1 MSHLA
6 IFALGPLRVEIDGHP
21 AQTSRH
27 KALALLVYL
36 ALHPGKQ
43 SRETLSALF
52 WPDYA
57 QEKAFAYLRR
67 SLWEVHHMLGEGW
80 LDVDREAIGF
90 NPDAGLSLDV
100 AEFQSHLTA
109 IQQHDHPNSLP
120 CPECAAHLHTA
131 ALLYRGDFLDGFN
144 LRDSAAFEDW
154 QLLQREK
161 LRGDYARALQKF
173 AELLYQAG
181 ALSEATAFAQRWLA
195 LDTFNEEA
203 HRLLM
208 KAYARSGQ
216 RHQAVRQYQE
226 CLRILQAELGVIP
239 DAATTDLYEA
249 IISGKFSPVGEIP
262 LKQSG
267 NLTLGASVTD
277 AVTAWLGEA
286 LSTQETVAASSLPVP
301 PTPFI
306 GRHQELTQ
314 IAELL
319 ADPGCWLLT
328 LVGPGGIGKTR
339 LAIEAGLQQLNHSTQ
354 RVCFIPLGAAETEQ
368 SIAPAIARAI
378 GLVFRQNGPA
388 PEEQLLDFL
397 REKRLLLILDSFEG
411 VVQWAGMLEQIHT
424 HAEGIQMLATSRQRL
439 RLQGEWVMEVKG
451 LDYPQKQPEKVEGI
465 PGEAFQTYGAVEL
478 FLQAARRAQVTFQ
491 VSTEELASINRITQ
505 LLEGMPLGLEL
516 AAAWVNTLSCHE
528 IADEISC
535 GLDFL
540 ETSRWAGS
548 DRQRSMR
555 AVFDRSWDLLSPR
568 EQSILP
574 RLAVFRG
581 SFTRHA
587 AEQAAGI
594 SLRELGGL
602 VDQSLVQRTP
612 QGRFDLHNLL
622 RQYCAEK
629 LDRLPT
635 DSQETHCRHCT
646 FYSDRLAEWNAALSG
661 EKQGQALREI
671 EADIENIQAA
681 WDWAICHRQLECLE
695 QAADG
700 LCMFYLRRARFNDGW
715 EACQRAVEAIQATA
729 SDGDKTRRARLLARL
744 HTWQAALSMNL
755 EHFEE
760 AEQFLQESQV
770 ILDEA
775 ELEPQQVISERIFML
790 VIRALLANLRYH
802 PADTLENFQLA
813 STLSQKAYGKEPVF
827 FIFVWRYLMGGS
839 VSRELYMQIEK
850 SLADMQ
856 PDRDPFELGCYL
868 FVLGIAELF
877 HLHRMEK
884 AEPLLMES
892 CKHFHRVDDPST
904 QVMILMALGYL
915 LLVQG
920 KFEEANALKQ
930 RELAVYQDIGDRR
943 MIGIA
948 HTEIGEILCHQ
959 GKYPEAED
967 QIRKGIAFLQG
978 RSDPQFVLR
987 HRYLGDVL
995 LAQGKN
1001 AEAREAYQVS
1011 YRFFQSVDEKG
1022 WILTAL
1028 TGLSR
1033 AELALGNRAAA
1044 WEHARQAIQIYHDIH
1059 LYTFFAYLSMAEM
1072 ALLLADRGEIIQ
1084 ALELYSLVTRQ
1095 GYLAQSRWFADLF
1108 GRAIEGMAA
1117 HLPQEEQATAKRRGQ
1132 ALDFLGTIDT
1142 LLTNS

>member
-6 IFALGPLRVEIDGHP
+6 IFALGPLRIEIEGQP
-21 AQTSRH
+21 VRTSRH

-36 ALHPGKQ
+36 ALHTEKQ
-43 SRETLSALF
+43 SRETLSGFL
-52 WPDYA
+52 WPEYE
-57 QEKAFAYLRR
+57 QEKASAYLRR
-67 SLWEVHHMLGEGW
+67 TLWEIHRMLGEGW
-80 LDVDREAIGF
+80 LDADREAIGF

-100 AEFQSHLTA
+100 AEFQSYLTA
-109 IQQHDHPNSLP
+109 IQRHNHPNSIP
-120 CPECAAHLHTA
+120 CPECIAHLHTA

-144 LRDSAAFEDW
+144 LRDSAVFEDW
-154 QLLQREK
+154 QLLQREA
-161 LRGDYARALQKF
+161 LRGDYARALQKL
-173 AELLYQAG
+173 ANLLVQAG
-181 ALSEATAFAQRWLA
+181 AFTEAILFAQRWLS

-226 CLRILQAELGVIP
+226 CLRILQAELGVTP
-239 DAATTDLYEA
+239 DAATTKLYEA
-249 IISGKFSPVGEIP
+249 VIAGQLGLTGEVP
-262 LKQSG
+262 PQRPE
-267 NLTLGASVTD
+267 NLSQEALATD
-277 AVTAWLGEA
+277 AVSTWLGGA
-286 LSTQETVAASSLPVP
+286 LSTQEAVTASSLPVP
-301 PTPFI
+301 ATPFI
-306 GRHQELTQ
+306 GRHQELAQ

-339 LAIEAGLQQLNHSTQ
+339 LAIEAGLEQLNHTTQ
-354 RVCFIPLGAAETEQ
+354 RVCFIHLGAAETEL

-378 GLVFRQNGPA
+378 GLVFRQNGSD

-411 VVQWAGMLEQIHT
+411 LVQWAGLLEQIHT
-424 HAEGIQMLATSRQRL
+424 HAAGIQMLATSRQRL
-439 RLQGEWVMEVKG
+439 RLQGEWMMEVKG
-451 LDYPQKQPEKVEGI
+451 LDYPQKQPEKMVGI
-465 PGEAFQTYGAVEL
+465 PGEVFQTYGAVEL

-491 VSTEELASINRITQ
+491 ASTEEIVSISRITQ

-516 AAAWVNTLSCHE
+516 AATWVNTLSCQE
-528 IADEISC
+528 IADEISR

-555 AVFDRSWDLLSPR
+555 AVFDRSWDLLNPR

-574 RLAVFRG
+574 CLAVFRG
-581 SFTRHA
+581 SFTRQA

-594 SLRELGGL
+594 SLRELAGL
-602 VDQSLVQRTP
+602 VDQSLVRRTP
-612 QGRFDLHNLL
+612 QGRFDLHDLL
-622 RQYCAEK
+622 RQYCVEK
-629 LDRLPT
+629 LDRLPA
-635 DSQETHCRHCT
+635 DSQETRDHHCA
-646 FYSDRLAEWNAALSG
+646 FYSDRLREWNTTLRG
-661 EKQGQALREI
+661 EKQGQVLREI
-671 EADIENIQAA
+671 EADIENLQAA
-681 WDWAICHRQLECLE
+681 WDWATCHSQLEQLE
-695 QAADG
+695 QAVDG
-700 LCMFYLRRARFNDGW
+700 LCMFYLRRARFIDGR
-715 EACQRAVEAIQATA
+715 EACQRAVDAVQATA
-729 SDGDKTRRARLLARL
+729 PDGDKTRRARLFARL

-755 EHFEE
+755 ERFEE
-760 AEQFLQESQV
+760 AEQHLQESQA
-770 ILDEA
+770 ILDKA
-775 ELEPQQVISERIFML
+775 ELDPQQMISERIFTL

-802 PADTLENFQLA
+802 PADTLEYFHQA

-839 VSRELYMQIEK
+839 VSRELYTQIEK

-856 PDRDPFELGCYL
+856 LDRDPFELGCYL

-877 HLHRMEK
+877 HLYRMEK

-892 CKHFHRVDDPST
+892 CKHFQRVDDPST
-904 QVMILMALGYL
+904 QVMILMTLGYL

-920 KFEEANALKQ
+920 KFEEAYALKQ
-930 RELAVYQDIGDRR
+930 RELAVYQDSGDRR

-948 HTEIGEILCHQ
+948 HTEIGEILFHQ
-959 GKYPEAED
+959 GKYPEAENL
-967 QIRKGIAFLQG
+967 IRKGMAFLQD
-978 RSDPQFVLR
+978 RSETQLALR

-1011 YRFFQSVDEKG
+1011 CRFFQSVGEKG
-1022 WILTAL
+1022 WILSAL

-1044 WEHARQAIQIYHDIH
+1044 WEHARQALQIYTEIH
-1059 LYTFFAYLSMAEM
+1059 LYTFFAYLSVAVM
-1072 ALLLADRGEIIQ
+1072 ALLLADRGEIVR

-1095 GYLAQSRWFADLF
+1095 GYLAQSRWFADLY
-1108 GRAIEGMAA
+1108 GRFIEAA
-1117 HLPQEEQATAKRRGQ
+1117 ANLPPEEIAAAKDRGQ
-1132 ALDFLGTIDT
+1132 ALDFSKTIDT